1 MTKAE
6 LIRKLAKRAGIPDSE
21 AKIFF
26 EIFLRDASE
35 NLKLGEAIK
44 LKNFGYFQFKRGMIK
59 NIHSAHKTENNLAY
73 ADLMVFTPLKEDEE
87 SEDNLIFNI
96 PSLRDEEF
104 HYVDLFF
111 SLSIGKPV
119 IPLKG
124 AASAEFFIPPTGIE
138 LKKLIHSRVEKLLLD
153 VEIIDKHVKGSEF
166 LLIDAGKGELEQF
179 EFNWES
185 VYTENKE
192 YPVLNK
198 SIEKHD
204 YPVDDSELEHVDWD
218 FGENLSKEIEEEVL
232 LDTNKDTDNISGY
245 ESDTSSGIEWNFGV
259 PVSGN
264 TGVEGEQFEEV
275 ESLRST
281 LSRGFTSEFGD
292 NKKIDE
298 DFLSTQEF
306 EEKVIKELDNFDRV
320 KSVTS
325 EINESPQNLGITQSE
340 LNLSWNFGEPNPELN
355 NENSKENDKDKDN
368 LLSEVNELNSE
379 KIRSYEAPPVNN
391 GSNSVK
397 NNKML
402 ADGET
407 NIHVPG
413 DDIPKQNEFP
423 KGDKDKEPKIRKRSS
438 IVFTI
443 ALSVIILMAFFLYA
457 ILNKYNIISIFNTS
471 GRVSTVEKSYSNP
484 VVIKRNYQVPVN
496 YPYAKKDMPSNLAN
510 QGIDPAAVAGYKP
523 KADSNTQFDKNNLSN
538 QLNTTKQKANLSS
551 GVITPKKQNRSNDN
565 IVLSAGYFSVQIS
578 SWKSKS
584 SAIDEVEKFKEKG
597 YQASYQKVEIPGK
610 GIWYRVIVGGFKSAA
625 AAKEFLV
632 NNK

>member
-6 LIRKLAKRAGIPDSE
+6 LIRKLAKRSGIPDSE

-166 LLIDAGKGELEQF
+166 LLIDASKGELEQF

-185 VYTENKE
+185 VYSENKE

-198 SIEKHD
+198 SIEKHG

-232 LDTNKDTDNISGY
+232 LDTNKDSDNLTSY
-245 ESDTSSGIEWNFGV
+245 ESDSSTGIEWNFGI
-259 PVSGN
+259 PVSRN
-264 TGVEGEQFEEV
+264 TGIQGEEFEEV

-281 LSRGFTSEFGD
+281 LSRGFTNEFD
-292 NKKIDE
+292 NDKKINE
-298 DFLSTQEF
+298 DYLSTKEF
-306 EEKVIKELDNFDRV
+306 EENVIKELDNFDRV
-320 KSVTS
+320 KAVTS
-325 EINESPQNLGITQSE
+325 ELKESPKSLGITQSE
-340 LNLSWNFGEPNPELN
+340 LNLSWNFGEPNPEVN
-355 NENSKENDKDKDN
+355 DENSKENDKDN
-368 LLSEVNELNSE
+368 LLSEVNELNSD
-379 KIRSYEAPPVNN
+379 KIRSYETPAVNN

-397 NNKML
+397 NDKIL
-402 ADGET
+402 ADSEVT
-407 NIHVPG
+407 IPIPG
-413 DDIPKQNEFP
+413 ADISMKKEYP
-423 KGDKDKEPKIRKRSS
+423 KGDKDAGPKIRKRTS

-457 ILNKYNIISIFNTS
+457 ILNKYNIISIFSPN
-471 GRVSTVEKSYSNP
+471 GRVSAVGRSYGKP
-484 VVIKRNYQVPVN
+484 IVIKRDYQVPVN
-496 YPYAKKDMPSNLAN
+496 YPYAKKDITADLAN
-510 QGIDPAAVAGYKP
+510 QGIDPSTIADNKP
-523 KADSNTQFDKNNLSN
+523 QTDSNAQPDKNNLSN
-538 QLNTTKQKANLSS
+538 LLNTPKQKANLSS
-551 GVITPKKQNRSNDN
+551 GVIAPKKQNRLNDN

-584 SAIDEVEKFKEKG
+584 SAVDEVEKFKEKG

>member
-198 SIEKHD
+198 SVEKHD
-204 YPVDDSELEHVDWD
+204 YPADDSELEHVDWD

-232 LDTNKDTDNISGY
+232 LDTNKDNENITGY
-245 ESDTSSGIEWNFGV
+245 ESDSSTEIEWNFGL

-264 TGVEGEQFEEV
+264 TGIQGDEFEEV

-281 LSRGFTSEFGD
+281 LSRGFTSDSDD
-292 NKKIDE
+292 NKKING
-298 DFLSTQEF
+298 DFLSTKEF

-320 KSVTS
+320 KAVTS
-325 EINESPQNLGITQSE
+325 ELKESPKSLGITQSE
-340 LNLSWNFGEPNPELN
+340 LNLSWNFGEPNPEVN
-355 NENSKENDKDKDN
+355 DENSKENDKDN

-379 KIRSYEAPPVNN
+379 KIRSYEALAVNN
-391 GSNSVK
+391 GSDSVK
-397 NNKML
+397 NDKIL
-402 ADGET
+402 ADGGV
-407 NIHVPG
+407 NIPVQG
-413 DDIPKQNEFP
+413 TDISKQKQFP

-471 GRVSTVEKSYSNP
+471 GRVSTVERNYSNP
-484 VVIKRNYQVPVN
+484 VVIKRDYQVPVN
-496 YPYAKKDMPSNLAN
+496 YPYAKKDMSADLAN
-510 QGIDPAAVAGYKP
+510 QGINPAAIAGNKTE
-523 KADSNTQFDKNNLSN
+523 ADSNAQPDKGNLSN
-538 QLNTTKQKANLSS
+538 LLNTKKQKANLSS
-551 GVITPKKQNRSNDN
+551 GVIAPKKQNRLNDN

-584 SAIDEVEKFKEKG
+584 SAVDEVEKFKEKG

-610 GIWYRVIVGGFKSAA
+610 GIWYRVMVGGFKSAA